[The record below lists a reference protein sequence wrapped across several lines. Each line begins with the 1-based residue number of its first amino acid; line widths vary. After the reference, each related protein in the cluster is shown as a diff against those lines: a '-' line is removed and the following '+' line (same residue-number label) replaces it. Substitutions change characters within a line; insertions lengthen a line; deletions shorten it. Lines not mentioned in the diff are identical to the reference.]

1 LGTAEGNGWLSGVK
15 RLYLVPHGLLHYV
28 PFAALPRDDGHG
40 FRYLVEDYE
49 VAYLPAAAAL
59 VRTRSRREG
68 GPTLLALAPARAG
81 LPYARQEAQGV
92 ADLFPG
98 SHRLLLGRG
107 ATEGSFKR
115 AAPDHRVLHLATH
128 GYFNKMNPLF
138 SGLELEKDQE
148 DNGRLEVHE
157 ILGLRLDADLV
168 TLSACETALGSGQL
182 AEDPAGDDLV
192 GLTRAFLSAGSD
204 AVLATLWEVNDR
216 STLRLMRRFYRS
228 LPGAGRAASLALA
241 QRSLC
246 RGPDRFRHPY
256 FWAPFVLVGD
266 MG

>member
-1 LGTAEGNGWLSGVK
+1 
-15 RLYLVPHGLLHYV
+15 
-28 PFAALPRDDGHG
+28 
-40 FRYLVEDYE
+40 
-49 VAYLPAAAAL
+49 
-59 VRTRSRREG
+59 
-68 GPTLLALAPARAG
+68 
-81 LPYARQEAQGV
+81 
-92 ADLFPG
+92 
-98 SHRLLLGRG
+98 
-107 ATEGSFKR
+107 
-115 AAPDHRVLHLATH
+115 
-128 GYFNKMNPLF
+128 MNPLF

-228 LPGAGRAASLALA
+228 LPEAGRAASLARA
-241 QRSLC
+241 QRFLC
-246 RGPDRFRHPY
+246 RVPGRYRHPY